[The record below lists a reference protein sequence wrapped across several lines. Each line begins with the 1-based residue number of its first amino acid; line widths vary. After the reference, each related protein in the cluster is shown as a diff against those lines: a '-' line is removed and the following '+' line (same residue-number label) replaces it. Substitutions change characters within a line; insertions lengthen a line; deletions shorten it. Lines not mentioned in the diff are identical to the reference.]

1 MREINCNIIRDLLP
15 SYVDDICSEDSR
27 HLIEEHLESCEQ
39 CRTQL
44 QLLRDTTLTDEQGEQ
59 KRISYLKKIKRH
71 YEKELISLVFLT
83 LILIGGAL
91 YMVNHYGALGGNMLY
106 MILPVFLIAAYCLV
120 PDNPLASRRLKFSGM
135 LVAGSILASVL
146 AIAYYGYAVFYF
158 SRDMLDGIT
167 ETGPFG
173 MAETGPFGV
182 PLIETGPYLEKRLIL
197 MLIVQLIIFILSN
210 ILIFG
215 GYRIHKSIYGFTI
228 TGFWL
233 ITGYL
238 CTLRNMSTMEELY
251 QLLAKMTGCLMIE
264 GIVFS
269 MAACIFGKKV
279 LKQVT
284 SVE

>member
-44 QLLRDTTLTDEQGEQ
+44 ELLKDTTLIDEQGEQ
-59 KRISYLKKIKRH
+59 KQIFYLKKIKRH
-71 YEKELISLVFLT
+71 YEKGLVSLVFLT

-106 MILPVFLIAAYCLV
+106 MILPVFLIAAYCLM
-120 PDNPLASRRLKFSGM
+120 PDNPLAPRRLKFSGM

-146 AIAYYGYAVFYF
+146 SIAYYGYAIFYF
-158 SRDMLDGIT
+158 CRDTLNDIT
-167 ETGPFG
+167 G
-173 MAETGPFGV
+173 TGPFGV
-182 PLIETGPYLEKRLIL
+182 PLNETGPYLEKRLIL

-251 QLLAKMTGCLMIE
+251 QLLAKMTGYLMIE

-279 LKQVT
+279 LKQV
-284 SVE
+284 SGAER